1 MEEKQYNVDGD
12 HKKDD
17 HSDALEDEI
26 CYSYSIVIQ
35 RTNGGMEKKHS
46 NVGLTGNDN
55 KTRKMDLCMVLI
67 NIESIL

>member
-1 MEEKQYNVDGD
+1 MKEKQYNVDGD
-12 HKKDD
+12 HEKDD

-26 CYSYSIVIQ
+26 CIYSYSAN
-35 RTNGGMEKKHS
+35 NGGMEKKYS

-55 KTRKMDLCMVLI
+55 KTRKMDLCMVLK